1 MVFLGFASGLVG
13 RVLRG
18 LLWDLTIVDPMVGVC
33 CSHALLV
40 SCGLVISGFLRV
52 CFWVWVWFNSRC
64 G

>member
-13 RVLRG
+13 RVLHG

-33 CSHALLV
+33 CSHVLLV

-52 CFWVWVWFNSRC
+52 CFWV
-64 G
+64 